1 MERKLGRGLNS
12 LMSRI
17 EGSLKTS
24 EQSGRVDVEIASIKR
39 NPYQPRVE
47 FKDEKISE
55 LAQSIEKNGLL
66 QPVLVRKI
74 ESGYELIAG
83 ERRLRAVKSLGW
95 VRVTCNVREATDQQ
109 MAVLALIENLQR
121 EDLDP
126 IEKARA
132 FKDLS
137 EKNKMSQEQIAEM
150 IGVDRSTIANFI
162 RLLSLPEKIK
172 EGVSRG
178 TITMGHA
185 RALLSVESR
194 NDRISLYNRIV
205 SSGLSVRQCEKLTSE
220 KKHSRAPKSADHKAI
235 EEKISAAMGARV
247 EIKNGKR
254 KSKLI
259 IDFYSNEDLSR
270 ILNRLGV
277 S

>member
-17 EGSLKTS
+17 EGSLKTG
-24 EQSGRVDVEIASIKR
+24 EMSGRVDIEITSIKR
-39 NPYQPRVE
+39 NPFQPRTE
-47 FKDEKISE
+47 FSEEKIKE
-55 LAQSIEKNGLL
+55 LALSIDKNGLL
-66 QPVLVRKI
+66 QPILVRKN

-95 VRVTCNVREATDQQ
+95 QRVTCNVREADDQQ

-126 IEKARA
+126 IEKASA
-132 FKDLS
+132 FRDLA
-137 EKNKMSQEQIAEM
+137 EKNRMSQEQIAEM

-185 RALLSVESR
+185 RALLAVESKES
-194 NDRISLYNRIV
+194 RIRLYNRIV
-205 SSGLSVRQCEKLTSE
+205 SAGLSVRQCEKIASE
-220 KKHSRAPKSADHKAI
+220 KKYSSAPKSADHKAI
-235 EEKISAAMGARV
+235 EERISSALGARV

-259 IDFYSNEDLSR
+259 IDFYNNEDLSR
-270 ILNRLGV
+270 ILHQLGV